1 MDTLSLASKGR
12 YGVSK
17 SMRYFQVSDSMIAVT
32 NYQIEGLPK
41 RFHQH
46 SPKTL
51 TDPLK
56 SLWNPLTKNG
66 NQPAK

>member
-1 MDTLSLASKGR
+1 MDTLSLASKER
-12 YGVSK
+12 YEVSK
-17 SMRYFQVSDSMIAVT
+17 PMRYSKVLDSMIAGT

-41 RFHQH
+41 RFHQD

-51 TDPLK
+51 TNSLK
-56 SLWNPLTKNG
+56 SLWNPVTKNG

>member
-1 MDTLSLASKGR
+1 MER
-12 YGVSK
+12 YEVSK
-17 SMRYFQVSDSMIAVT
+17 SMKYSKVSDSMIAGT
-32 NYQIEGLPK
+32 NFQIEGLPK
-41 RFHQH
+41 RFHQY

-66 NQPAK
+66 NQPVK

>member
-1 MDTLSLASKGR
+1 
-12 YGVSK
+12 
-17 SMRYFQVSDSMIAVT
+17 MIAGT
-32 NYQIEGLPK
+32 NYQIEELPK

-46 SPKTL
+46 SPKTM

-56 SLWNPLTKNG
+56 SLRNSLTKNG

>member
-1 MDTLSLASKGR
+1 MDTLSLASKLSV
-12 YGVSK
+12 YNPEYSK
-17 SMRYFQVSDSMIAVT
+17 VSDSMMVGA
-32 NYQIEGLPK
+32 NYQIERFSK

-66 NQPAK
+66 NQLVK

>member
-1 MDTLSLASKGR
+1 MDTLSLASKLSVYNPWGIL
-12 YGVSK
+12 K
-17 SMRYFQVSDSMIAVT
+17 SRIPWQQE
-32 NYQIEGLPK
+32 QIIKKMGCQK
-41 RFHQH
+41 RFYEH

-66 NQPAK
+66 NQPVK